1 MITHSESYVLVNYHF
16 VFQNLPFPLPLESAL
31 TLGNLCARPGGLAL
45 SAPDLRTLGM
55 NALLWAQR
63 YAQTSTDLK
72 GVKTLNR
79 IYGSRKEV

>member
-1 MITHSESYVLVNYHF
+1 M
-16 VFQNLPFPLPLESAL
+16 A
-31 TLGNLCARPGGLAL
+31 NLCARPDGLPL
-45 SAPDLRTLGM
+45 RIPDLRTLGM

-63 YAQTSTDLK
+63 NAQTSTDLK